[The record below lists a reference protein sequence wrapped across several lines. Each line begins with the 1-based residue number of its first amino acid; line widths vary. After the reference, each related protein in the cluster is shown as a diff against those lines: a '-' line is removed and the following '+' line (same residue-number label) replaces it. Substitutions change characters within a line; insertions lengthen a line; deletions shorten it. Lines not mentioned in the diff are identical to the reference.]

1 MVARPSAFYCAFLLR
16 VFLRFYCAVTGG
28 PLVYTFRF
36 MTTISPLPTA
46 HYPTIRDVAPKI
58 DKFRWTRDAEEG
70 KGRCP
75 AHEDHNPSL
84 SLKQD
89 GDHLLIH
96 CFAGCTYEAVVKAL
110 EQKGVTFPQARPAEF
125 PGKRPGAKARP
136 AVDALLVDEID
147 WGGGPVGDLSV
158 IREMV
163 PLGTPEGLVNPILA
177 LTDVDRRLE
186 LGEVHRTATMIAAC
200 PSWTKM
206 PDASKAQV
214 LWGVKRRV
222 GDLATAEALL
232 GGSVDRLTRRWK
244 PLPGLGDDQSVGD
257 GVIAFGVMDE
267 AVPAA
272 VVARCLAFAG
282 TTGVVHAPKA
292 QGKTTLCAA
301 AACAVARG
309 RPFAGAPTMQGK
321 VLVVYGDDPRSWR
334 MRASEYDGGDNLLA
348 VPAAKAVG
356 VGKLPELLSKYEPVW
371 VILDNLRTWARA
383 AGAKSVDDSGDA
395 SGIIDPI
402 CEAVRDAGY
411 PVALTILHNQGRSK
425 MYDGNSGR
433 MRNSTV
439 FEDAVDWIVSCT
451 FDGVQTTTVT
461 HGEKTRH
468 GIPTENLTVT
478 IGPNGETS
486 TTGPS
491 EGAGGGGGGHL
502 EPGAPDVH
510 PELQRDADAIHAY
523 IMRSGPASIR
533 AARTAVKLQGRQ
545 FKRFQRAVD
554 HLVMNGRIRR
564 LDGARNT
571 VVLTAESA
579 SSGSASR
586 IRGVEPR
593 NRSTGSSG
601 SANGTGGGT
610 TAEPVPGTG
619 STLKGNHSPE
629 PVPGTGQAEPVTVAV
644 TGSSVDPSSAPRSP
658 VSFRAYPQ
666 SQFEKAT
673 DRAYQKIEAAVESG
687 RLPCDDGVLL
697 FSLVVAN
704 GPEAALVDRVLD
716 GRLTIAQ
723 AVELVER

>member
-1 MVARPSAFYCAFLLR
+1 
-16 VFLRFYCAVTGG
+16 
-28 PLVYTFRF
+28 
-36 MTTISPLPTA
+36 
-46 HYPTIRDVAPKI
+46 
-58 DKFRWTRDAEEG
+58 
-70 KGRCP
+70 
-75 AHEDHNPSL
+75 
-84 SLKQD
+84 
-89 GDHLLIH
+89 
-96 CFAGCTYEAVVKAL
+96 
-110 EQKGVTFPQARPAEF
+110 
-125 PGKRPGAKARP
+125 
-136 AVDALLVDEID
+136 
-147 WGGGPVGDLSV
+147 
-158 IREMV
+158 
-163 PLGTPEGLVNPILA
+163 
-177 LTDVDRRLE
+177 
-186 LGEVHRTATMIAAC
+186 
-200 PSWTKM
+200 M

-244 PLPGLGDDQSVGD
+244 PLSGLGDDQSVGD

-348 VPAAKAVG
+348 VPAAKA

-468 GIPTENLTVT
+468 GIPTENLPVT

-533 AARTAVKLQGRQ
+533 AARSAVKLQGRQ
-545 FKRFQRAVD
+545 FYRFQRALD

-619 STLKGNHSPE
+619 SALKGNHSPE
-629 PVPGTGQAEPVTVAV
+629 PVPGTGSRNRSGGTGHGRRHGVQCRPVVR
-644 TGSSVDPSSAPRSP
+644 SSVAGFVPRLPPVSVREGDRSGVSEEKRRLSRGGCRATTGRLREGAKSYARGNMAGNGTEDHHRGVVRGLARRRAAADAARARPAAATAWSTPSSL
-658 VSFRAYPQ
+658 
-666 SQFEKAT
+666 
-673 DRAYQKIEAAVESG
+673 G
-687 RLPCDDGVLL
+687 
-697 FSLVVAN
+697 
-704 GPEAALVDRVLD
+704 
-716 GRLTIAQ
+716 
-723 AVELVER
+723 